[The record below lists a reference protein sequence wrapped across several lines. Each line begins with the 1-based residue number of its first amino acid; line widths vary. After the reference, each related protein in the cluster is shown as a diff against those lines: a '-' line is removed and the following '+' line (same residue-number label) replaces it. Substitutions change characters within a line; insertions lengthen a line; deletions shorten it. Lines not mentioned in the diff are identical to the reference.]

1 MTPPRGFRIADLALR
16 RAQGGLRLSKAGWSC
31 VVIAAAIAIGSV
43 AVKAHVGSPDVFL
56 DAAAGPYRLLVTV
69 RPPHAIPGVAD
80 VEVRSTTADVRDVRI
95 VPLPLTGPGAEFAPV
110 PDRAVRSSEDPQL
123 FTGHLWMMTAG
134 AWQVRIT
141 ATGDRGE
148 GSLAVPVPTLPQS
161 TLAMSA
167 ALRALLM
174 GLMLIL
180 AGGFVA
186 IVAAVAREA
195 SLAPGTSPDKR
206 AKRRGRIAG
215 TIAAGLVILVIMLGN
230 SWWGAEAALY
240 GRYVYKPLEATVTVA
255 SDGRLALTLRD
266 PGWIGSRRL
275 DDFVADHDHLMHLFV
290 VSPTL
295 DRLWH
300 LHPAETATATFEQR
314 LPDMPPGEYELFA
327 DLVHA
332 TGVSE
337 TVVAQLQAPAFQ
349 GTRLTGDDSAFVR
362 LKPDTTYEGA
372 STASEVVS
380 GFSRTK
386 GAAAGSGQTDDATT
400 NIVWVRDE
408 KPLVPK
414 RLTMF
419 TFRVDD
425 ASGQPAT
432 DLELYMGMPGHAVF
446 VRRDRRVFAHV
457 HPAGSAPMAALAIGQ
472 RGLAAANR
480 HEAPADPHAAHEATR
495 PSTVSFPYGFPE
507 AGDYRI
513 FVQVKRSG
521 RIVTS
526 AFDAHVDSSG
536 G

>member
-1 MTPPRGFRIADLALR
+1 MTAVRWLLIL
-16 RAQGGLRLSKAGWSC
+16 
-31 VVIAAAIAIGSV
+31 AIACGCQV
-43 AVKAHVGSPDVFL
+43 AAEAHVGSPDVFL
-56 DAAAGPYRLLVTV
+56 DAPAGPYRLLVTV

-80 VEVRSTTADVRDVRI
+80 VEVRSTTADVRNVRI

-141 ATGDRGE
+141 AIGDRGE

-167 ALRALLM
+167 ALRALLV

-195 SLAPGTSPDKR
+195 CLAPGASPDRR

-215 TIAAGLVILVIMLGN
+215 TIAAGLAILVVMLGN

-240 GRYVYKPLEATVTVA
+240 GRYVYKPLEATAMVA
-255 SDGRLALTLRD
+255 PDGRLALTLRD

-295 DRLWH
+295 NLLWH
-300 LHPAETATATFEQR
+300 LHPAETATAAFEQL
-314 LPDMPPGEYELFA
+314 LPDMPPGQYELFA

-337 TVVAQLQAPAFQ
+337 TVVAQFETAALH
-349 GTRLTGDDSAFVR
+349 GTPLTGDDSA
-362 LKPDTTYEGA
+362 
-372 STASEVVS
+372 S
-380 GFSRTK
+380 
-386 GAAAGSGQTDDATT
+386 TDDPATK
-400 NIVWVRDE
+400 IVWVRDD

-425 ASGQPAT
+425 ASGQAAT

-457 HPAGSAPMAALAIGQ
+457 HPTGSAPMAALAIGQ
-472 RGLAAANR
+472 RGLTAGNR
-480 HEAPADPHAAHEATR
+480 GEEAADPHARHAATR

>member
-1 MTPPRGFRIADLALR
+1 MTAVRWLLVLAIVC
-16 RAQGGLRLSKAGWSC
+16 ACQVAG
-31 VVIAAAIAIGSV
+31 A
-43 AVKAHVGSPDVFL
+43 AHVGSPDVFL
-56 DAAAGPYRLLVTV
+56 DGSAGPYRLLVTV

-80 VEVRSTTADVRDVRI
+80 VEVRSTSADVQDVRI

-167 ALRALLM
+167 ALRALLV

-180 AGGFVA
+180 ASGFVA

-195 SLAPGTSPDKR
+195 SLPPGASPDKR
-206 AKRRGRIAG
+206 ARRRGRIAG
-215 TIAAGLVILVIMLGN
+215 TIAAALAILVVMLGN

-240 GRYVYKPLEATVTVA
+240 GRYVYKPLEATATVA
-255 SDGRLALTLRD
+255 PDGRLALKLRD

-290 VSPTL
+290 VSPAL

-300 LHPAETATATFEQR
+300 LHPAEAATAAFEQR
-314 LPDMPPGEYELFA
+314 LPDMAPGQYEMFA

-337 TVVAQLQAPAFQ
+337 TVVAQLEAPAFQ
-349 GTRLTGDDSAFVR
+349 GAPLTGDDSA
-362 LKPDTTYEGA
+362 LL
-372 STASEVVS
+372 
-380 GFSRTK
+380 
-386 GAAAGSGQTDDATT
+386 DDATT
-400 NIVWVRDE
+400 KIVWVHDE
-408 KPLVPK
+408 KPLIPK

-472 RGLAAANR
+472 RGLAAANNR
-480 HEAPADPHAAHEATR
+480 DEAAADPHASHTATP

>member
-1 MTPPRGFRIADLALR
+1 MTPHRGFRMADL
-16 RAQGGLRLSKAGWSC
+16 KWSC
-31 VVIAAAIAIGSV
+31 GVIVAAIAIGSA
-43 AVKAHVGSPDVFL
+43 AVEAHVGSPDVFL
-56 DAAAGPYRLLVTV
+56 DASAGPYRLLVTV

-167 ALRALLM
+167 ALRALLV

-195 SLAPGTSPDKR
+195 SLAPGASPDKK

-215 TIAAGLVILVIMLGN
+215 TLAAGLVVLVVTLGN

-240 GRYVYKPLEATVTVA
+240 GRYVYKPLEATATVTP
-255 SDGRLALTLRD
+255 DGRLALMLRD

-300 LHPAETATATFEQR
+300 LHPAETATAAFEQR
-314 LPDMPPGEYELFA
+314 LPDMPPGQYELFA

-337 TVVAQLQAPAFQ
+337 TVVAKLEAPAFQ
-349 GTRLTGDDSAFVR
+349 GAPLTGDDSAF
-362 LKPDTTYEGA
+362 
-372 STASEVVS
+372 TADN
-380 GFSRTK
+380 GTK
-386 GAAAGSGQTDDATT
+386 
-400 NIVWVRDE
+400 IVWVRDE

-480 HEAPADPHAAHEATR
+480 GDEAAADPHARHTATP